1 MAEDKKIR
9 VSADLSEMRRLRDEI
24 ISLYRDIN
32 NSEEKSRQATEQS
45 LNQLRQQLSLMTD
58 RVSLEKMLADLR
70 QQQSGGIYN
79 QGENSITWD
88 IQSEEGGSRRT
99 PTPRRGTQATA
110 ISDLANVMRD
120 VEKSVVSIRDYLT
133 SERPDENRNSYEDIL
148 IDIRNS
154 VRDLRQDLSSLSRE
168 RVRDI
173 SNDEDRNNDRQR
185 IQQPNNNNDRQR
197 IQQPNNNNDNIDKI
211 IGSISALREKLNS
224 SLEGISA
231 SNREIVNETKLINRY
246 LDVIGASVSII
257 EDNTTSGGGTS
268 GSPIVPGG
276 GGVRGGIVGGITAT
290 LTQELLKYGR
300 QFIDL
305 FGTRYLRNQR
315 AEAQAMYTDPIS
327 NVGLSLRT
335 RGANEADYFRWI
347 PIVGKYIAQS
357 IETKYETQGEMAMTG
372 LQALRQTQNQ
382 LISLAQTMGLSISGA
397 TGMASREGSYAAHA
411 LGMDI
416 GEYGE
421 RRAQLLRASG
431 GRIRSASEAQSLM
444 AVERLF
450 GISPSAINA
459 LQGSMRFNTNER
471 TTGSEVISIFERT
484 MKELRLPFEEIA
496 STIEESLTT
505 FNQSTERILSRTG
518 EVDAVRLTSALAGI
532 RSFTGA
538 RGRQL
543 ERYQQAFTGQNI
555 SKDENTRA
563 LLMRSFFELNPGAQL
578 SDFKVMQDNWTQGK
592 GLDTLFYSL
601 NRLQELTGGNKQAT
615 FTALEQM
622 FPGLSAT
629 DIEGLFKGGNKINF
643 DELKT
648 TIEKNV
654 KEASE
659 NELTYSKN
667 IAKGITGIEGDFKSY
682 NNRMLT
688 YGQQNVGLLQK
699 ILAEVEMMN
708 MKMDPGEQYW
718 DKMKERTKNIDIFSK
733 DGSDYGTSYR
743 REYSEMLRKLNI
755 EHKAG
760 NLTDEEF
767 ETLKERAFITA
778 KARKL
783 QILKN
788 ARVSEMIGVEAYESA
803 LGEYDQRTNTYRPK
817 ATRENQATQN
827 PDINAFGSLMFPKAE
842 FDSMRKSQDML
853 RESIDRL
860 RTDFK
865 TMTIELPN

>member
-24 ISLYRDIN
+24 VSLYRDIN

-70 QQQSGGIYN
+70 QQQSGAVYN

-88 IQSEEGGSRRT
+88 IQPEEGGSRKA
-99 PTPRRGTQATA
+99 PTPRRGTQAA
-110 ISDLANVMRD
+110 AMSDLANIMRD

-133 SERPDENRNSYEDIL
+133 SERPAEDKNSSEDIF
-148 IDIRNS
+148 IDIRNNI
-154 VRDLRQDLSSLSRE
+154 RDLRQDLSSLSRE

-173 SNDEDRNNDRQR
+173 SNDEDKNSNKQ
-185 IQQPNNNNDRQR
+185 IF
-197 IQQPNNNNDNIDKI
+197 QQPNNNNDNIDKI
-211 IGSISALREKLNS
+211 LGSISTLREKLNS
-224 SLEGISA
+224 SLEGINA

-257 EDNTTSGGGTS
+257 EDNSTSSGG
-268 GSPIVPGG
+268 VVG
-276 GGVRGGIVGGITAT
+276 GGVSTLGSVKGGIVGGFVAI
-290 LTQELLKYGR
+290 LSQELLKYGR
-300 QFIDL
+300 QFVDL

-327 NVGLSLRT
+327 NVGLALRT
-335 RGANEADYFRWI
+335 QGANEADYFRWI

-357 IETKYETQGEMAMTG
+357 IETKYETQGEMAMRG

-382 LISLAQTMGLSISGA
+382 LVSLAQTMGLSISGA
-397 TGMASREGSYAAHA
+397 TGIASREGSYAARA
-411 LGMDI
+411 LGMNI

-444 AVERLF
+444 AAERLF
-450 GISPSAINA
+450 GISPSTINA

-484 MKELRLPFEEIA
+484 MRELRLPFEEIA

-505 FNQSTERILSRTG
+505 FNQTSERILSRTG

-555 SKDENTRA
+555 SNDENTRA

-578 SDFKVMQDNWTQGK
+578 SDFKVMQDNWTQGR

-629 DIEGLFKGGNKINF
+629 DIEGLFKEGSSTIDFK
-643 DELKT
+643 ELQT

-667 IAKGITGIEGDFKSY
+667 IAKSITGIEGEFKSY
-682 NNRMLT
+682 DNRMLT
-688 YGQQNVGLLQK
+688 IGGQSVTLLQR
-699 ILAEVEMMN
+699 ILAEVAMMN

-718 DKMKERTKNIDIFSK
+718 NRMREKTEGINIFTKSDQGTPWRNQYQKMLVEINRLQQRGEIDENEAKKLK
-733 DGSDYGTSYR
+733 DQALISAKFMKSQSD
-743 REYSEMLRKLNI
+743 
-755 EHKAG
+755 
-760 NLTDEEF
+760 
-767 ETLKERAFITA
+767 
-778 KARKL
+778 
-783 QILKN
+783 
-788 ARVSEMIGVEAYESA
+788 VSENRSSFERIGLMSADATIGGMVHRDKVRQEVEDPNTLIKTMLPYSKSFDDLKKAIEENTS
-803 LGEYDQRTNTYRPK
+803 EQRK
-817 ATRENQATQN
+817 
-827 PDINAFGSLMFPKAE
+827 
-842 FDSMRKSQDML
+842 MRSDW
-853 RESIDRL
+853 
-860 RTDFK
+860 K
-865 TMTIELPN
+865 TMTIEVPN

>member
-88 IQSEEGGSRRT
+88 VQSEEGGSRRT
-99 PTPRRGTQATA
+99 PTPRRGTQAAA

-133 SERPDENRNSYEDIL
+133 SERPDENKNSYEDIL

-168 RVRDI
+168 RVRDT

-185 IQQPNNNNDRQR
+185 IQQP
-197 IQQPNNNNDNIDKI
+197 NNNDNIDKI

-224 SLEGISA
+224 SLEGINA

-555 SKDENTRA
+555 SNDENTRA

-629 DIEGLFKGGNKINF
+629 DIEGLFKKGSGTIDFKELQAKIEDN
-643 DELKT
+643 
-648 TIEKNV
+648 I

-699 ILAEVEMMN
+699 ILAEIEMMN

-788 ARVSEMIGVEAYESA
+788 ARVSEMTGVEAYESA

-817 ATRENQATQN
+817 ATRENQTTQN

>member
-24 ISLYRDIN
+24 VSLYRDIN

-70 QQQSGGIYN
+70 QQQSGAVYN

-88 IQSEEGGSRRT
+88 IQPEEGGSRKA
-99 PTPRRGTQATA
+99 PTPRRGTQAA
-110 ISDLANVMRD
+110 AMSDLANIMRD

-133 SERPDENRNSYEDIL
+133 SERPAEDKNSSEDIF
-148 IDIRNS
+148 IDIRNNI
-154 VRDLRQDLSSLSRE
+154 RDLRQDLSSLSRE

-173 SNDEDRNNDRQR
+173 SNDEDKNSNKQ
-185 IQQPNNNNDRQR
+185 IF
-197 IQQPNNNNDNIDKI
+197 QQPNNNNDNIDKI
-211 IGSISALREKLNS
+211 LGSISTLREKLNS
-224 SLEGISA
+224 SLEGINA

-257 EDNTTSGGGTS
+257 EDNSTSSGGVVGGGVSTS
-268 GSPIVPGG
+268 GSVK
-276 GGVRGGIVGGITAT
+276 GGIVGGLVAT
-290 LTQELLKYGR
+290 LSQELLKYGR
-300 QFIDL
+300 QFVDL

-327 NVGLSLRT
+327 NVGLALRT

-382 LISLAQTMGLSISGA
+382 LVSLAQTMGLSISGA
-397 TGMASREGSYAAHA
+397 TGIASREGSYAARA
-411 LGMDI
+411 LGMNI

-431 GRIRSASEAQSLM
+431 GRIHSASEVQSLM
-444 AVERLF
+444 AAERLF
-450 GISPSAINA
+450 GISPSTINA

-484 MKELRLPFEEIA
+484 MRELRLPFEEIA

-505 FNQSTERILSRTG
+505 FNQTSERILSRTG

-555 SKDENTRA
+555 SNDENTRA

-578 SDFKVMQDNWTQGK
+578 SDFKVMQDNWTQGNN
-592 GLDTLFYSL
+592 LNTLFYSL

-629 DIEGLFKGGNKINF
+629 DIEGLFKEGSSTIDFK
-643 DELKT
+643 ELQA

-667 IAKGITGIEGDFKSY
+667 IAKSITGIEGEFKSY
-682 NNRMLT
+682 DNRMLT
-688 YGQQNVGLLQK
+688 IGEQNIGLLQK

-718 DKMKERTKNIDIFSK
+718 NRMREKTEGINIFTKSDQNTPWRNQYQKMLVEINRLQQRGEIDENEAKKLK
-733 DGSDYGTSYR
+733 DQALISAKFMKSQSD
-743 REYSEMLRKLNI
+743 
-755 EHKAG
+755 
-760 NLTDEEF
+760 
-767 ETLKERAFITA
+767 
-778 KARKL
+778 
-783 QILKN
+783 
-788 ARVSEMIGVEAYESA
+788 VSENRSSFERIGLMSADATIGGMVHRDKVRQEVEDSNA
-803 LGEYDQRTNTYRPK
+803 LIKTMLPYSKSFDDLKKAIEENTSEQRK
-817 ATRENQATQN
+817 
-827 PDINAFGSLMFPKAE
+827 
-842 FDSMRKSQDML
+842 MRSDW
-853 RESIDRL
+853 
-860 RTDFK
+860 K
-865 TMTIELPN
+865 TMTIEVPN

>member
-88 IQSEEGGSRRT
+88 VQSEEGGSRKA
-99 PTPRRGTQATA
+99 PTPRRGTQAA
-110 ISDLANVMRD
+110 AMSDLANIMRD

-133 SERPDENRNSYEDIL
+133 SERPAEDKNSSEDIF
-148 IDIRNS
+148 IDIRNNI
-154 VRDLRQDLSSLSRE
+154 RDLRQDLSSLSRE

-173 SNDEDRNNDRQR
+173 SNDEDKNSNKQ
-185 IQQPNNNNDRQR
+185 IF
-197 IQQPNNNNDNIDKI
+197 QQPNNNNDNIDKI
-211 IGSISALREKLNS
+211 LGSISTLREKLNS
-224 SLEGISA
+224 SLEGINA

-257 EDNTTSGGGTS
+257 EDNSTSSGGVVGGGISTS
-268 GSPIVPGG
+268 GSVK
-276 GGVRGGIVGGITAT
+276 GGIVGGLVAT
-290 LTQELLKYGR
+290 LSQELLKYGR
-300 QFIDL
+300 QFVDL

-327 NVGLSLRT
+327 NVGLALRT

-382 LISLAQTMGLSISGA
+382 LVSLAQTMGLSISGA
-397 TGMASREGSYAAHA
+397 TGIASREGSYAARA

-555 SKDENTRA
+555 SNDENTRA

-788 ARVSEMIGVEAYESA
+788 ARVSEMTGVEAYESA

>member
-24 ISLYRDIN
+24 VSLYRDIN

-58 RVSLEKMLADLR
+58 RVSLEKMLTDLR
-70 QQQSGGIYN
+70 QQQSGAVYN

-88 IQSEEGGSRRT
+88 IQPEEGGSRKA
-99 PTPRRGTQATA
+99 PTPRRGTQAA
-110 ISDLANVMRD
+110 AMSDLANIMRD

-133 SERPDENRNSYEDIL
+133 SERPAEDKNSSEDIF
-148 IDIRNS
+148 IDIRNNI
-154 VRDLRQDLSSLSRE
+154 RDLRQDLSSLSRE

-185 IQQPNNNNDRQR
+185 IQQPNNNND
-197 IQQPNNNNDNIDKI
+197 NIDKI

-224 SLEGISA
+224 SLEGINA

-257 EDNTTSGGGTS
+257 EDNSTSSGG
-268 GSPIVPGG
+268 VVG
-276 GGVRGGIVGGITAT
+276 GGVSTLGSVKGGIVGGLVAT
-290 LTQELLKYGR
+290 LSQELLKYGR
-300 QFIDL
+300 QFVDL

-327 NVGLSLRT
+327 NVGLALRT

-382 LISLAQTMGLSISGA
+382 LVSLAQTMGLSISGA
-397 TGMASREGSYAAHA
+397 TGMASREGSYAARA
-411 LGMDI
+411 LGMNI

-444 AVERLF
+444 AAERLF
-450 GISPSAINA
+450 GISPSTINA

-471 TTGSEVISIFERT
+471 TTGSEVTSIFERT
-484 MKELRLPFEEIA
+484 MRELRLPFEEIA

-505 FNQSTERILSRTG
+505 FNQTSERILSRTG

-555 SKDENTRA
+555 SNDENTRA

-578 SDFKVMQDNWTQGK
+578 SDFKVMQDNWTQGR

-629 DIEGLFKGGNKINF
+629 DIEGLFKGGSTIDFK
-643 DELKT
+643 ELQT

-667 IAKGITGIEGDFKSY
+667 IAKSITGIEGEFKSY
-682 NNRMLT
+682 DNRMLT
-688 YGQQNVGLLQK
+688 IGGQSVTLLQR
-699 ILAEVEMMN
+699 ILAEIAMMN

-718 DKMKERTKNIDIFSK
+718 NRMREKTEGINIFTKSDQGTPWRNQYQKMLVEIHRLQRRGEIDENEAKKLK
-733 DGSDYGTSYR
+733 DQALISAKFMKSQSD
-743 REYSEMLRKLNI
+743 
-755 EHKAG
+755 
-760 NLTDEEF
+760 
-767 ETLKERAFITA
+767 
-778 KARKL
+778 
-783 QILKN
+783 
-788 ARVSEMIGVEAYESA
+788 VSENRSLFERIGLMSADATIGGTFHRDKVRQEVEDPNTLIKTMLPYSKSFDDLKKAIEENTS
-803 LGEYDQRTNTYRPK
+803 EQRK
-817 ATRENQATQN
+817 
-827 PDINAFGSLMFPKAE
+827 
-842 FDSMRKSQDML
+842 MRSDW
-853 RESIDRL
+853 
-860 RTDFK
+860 K
-865 TMTIELPN
+865 TMTIEVPN

>member
-24 ISLYRDIN
+24 VSLYRDIN

-70 QQQSGGIYN
+70 QQQSGAVYN

-88 IQSEEGGSRRT
+88 IQPEEGGSRKA
-99 PTPRRGTQATA
+99 PTPRRGTQAA
-110 ISDLANVMRD
+110 AMSDLANIMRD

-133 SERPDENRNSYEDIL
+133 SERPAEDKNSSEDIF
-148 IDIRNS
+148 IDIRNNI
-154 VRDLRQDLSSLSRE
+154 RDLRQDLSSLSRE

-173 SNDEDRNNDRQR
+173 SNDEDKNSNKQTF
-185 IQQPNNNNDRQR
+185 QQP
-197 IQQPNNNNDNIDKI
+197 NNNDNIDKI
-211 IGSISALREKLNS
+211 LGSISTLREKLNS
-224 SLEGISA
+224 SLEGINA

-257 EDNTTSGGGTS
+257 EDNSTSSGGVVGGGVSTS
-268 GSPIVPGG
+268 GSVK
-276 GGVRGGIVGGITAT
+276 GGIVGGLVAT
-290 LTQELLKYGR
+290 LSQELLKYGR
-300 QFIDL
+300 QFVDL

-327 NVGLSLRT
+327 NVGLALRT

-372 LQALRQTQNQ
+372 LQALRQIQNQ
-382 LISLAQTMGLSISGA
+382 LVSLAQTMGLSISGA
-397 TGMASREGSYAAHA
+397 TGMASREGSYAART
-411 LGMDI
+411 LGMNI

-444 AVERLF
+444 AAERLF
-450 GISPSAINA
+450 GISPSTINA

-484 MKELRLPFEEIA
+484 MRELRLPFEEIA

-505 FNQSTERILSRTG
+505 FNQTSERILSRTG

-555 SKDENTRA
+555 SNDENTRA

-578 SDFKVMQDNWTQGK
+578 SDFKVMQDNWTQGR

-629 DIEGLFKGGNKINF
+629 DIEGLFKEGSSTIDFKELQAKIEEN
-643 DELKT
+643 
-648 TIEKNV
+648 I

-667 IAKGITGIEGDFKSY
+667 IAKSITGIEGEFKSY
-682 NNRMLT
+682 DNRMLT
-688 YGQQNVGLLQK
+688 IGGQSVGLLQR

-718 DKMKERTKNIDIFSK
+718 AKMKEKTKNVDIFSK

-743 REYSEMLRKLNI
+743 REYSEMLRKLDI
-755 EHKAG
+755 EHKSG
-760 NLTDEEF
+760 NLSDEEF
-767 ETLKERAFITA
+767 ETLKERAYITA

-788 ARVSEMIGVEAYESA
+788 ARVSEMTGVETYESA

-817 ATRENQATQN
+817 ATREKQAIQN

>member
-24 ISLYRDIN
+24 VSLYRDIN

-58 RVSLEKMLADLR
+58 RVSLEKMLTDLR
-70 QQQSGGIYN
+70 QQQSGAVYN

-88 IQSEEGGSRRT
+88 IQPEEGGSRKA
-99 PTPRRGTQATA
+99 PTPRRGTQAA
-110 ISDLANVMRD
+110 AMSDLANIMRD

-133 SERPDENRNSYEDIL
+133 SERPAEDKNSSEDIF
-148 IDIRNS
+148 IDIRNNI
-154 VRDLRQDLSSLSRE
+154 RDLRQDLSSLSRE

-185 IQQPNNNNDRQR
+185 IQQPNNNND
-197 IQQPNNNNDNIDKI
+197 NIDKI

-224 SLEGISA
+224 SLEGINA

-257 EDNTTSGGGTS
+257 EDNSTSSGGVVGGGVSTS
-268 GSPIVPGG
+268 GSVK
-276 GGVRGGIVGGITAT
+276 GGIVGGLIAT
-290 LTQELLKYGR
+290 LSQELLKYGR
-300 QFIDL
+300 QFVDL

-327 NVGLSLRT
+327 NVGLALRT

-382 LISLAQTMGLSISGA
+382 LVSLAQTMGLSISGA
-397 TGMASREGSYAAHA
+397 TGMASREGSYAARA
-411 LGMDI
+411 LGMNI

-444 AVERLF
+444 AAERLF
-450 GISPSAINA
+450 GISPSTINA

-484 MKELRLPFEEIA
+484 MRELRLPFEEIA

-505 FNQSTERILSRTG
+505 FNQTSERILSRTG

-555 SKDENTRA
+555 SNDENTRA

-578 SDFKVMQDNWTQGK
+578 SDFKVMQDNWTQGR

-629 DIEGLFKGGNKINF
+629 DIEGLFKGGSTIDFK
-643 DELKT
+643 ELQT

-667 IAKGITGIEGDFKSY
+667 IAKSITGIEGEFKSY
-682 NNRMLT
+682 DNRMLT
-688 YGQQNVGLLQK
+688 IGGQSVTLLQR
-699 ILAEVEMMN
+699 ILAEVAMMN

-718 DKMKERTKNIDIFSK
+718 NRMREKTEGINIFTKSDQGTPWRNQYQKMLVEINRLQQRGEIDENEAKKLK
-733 DGSDYGTSYR
+733 DQALISAKFMKSQSD
-743 REYSEMLRKLNI
+743 
-755 EHKAG
+755 
-760 NLTDEEF
+760 
-767 ETLKERAFITA
+767 
-778 KARKL
+778 
-783 QILKN
+783 
-788 ARVSEMIGVEAYESA
+788 VSENRSSFERIGLMSADATIGGMVHRDKVRQEVEDPNTLIKTMLPYSKSFDDLKKAIEENTS
-803 LGEYDQRTNTYRPK
+803 EQRK
-817 ATRENQATQN
+817 
-827 PDINAFGSLMFPKAE
+827 
-842 FDSMRKSQDML
+842 MRSDW
-853 RESIDRL
+853 
-860 RTDFK
+860 K
-865 TMTIELPN
+865 TMTIEVPN

>member
-24 ISLYRDIN
+24 VSLYRDIN

-58 RVSLEKMLADLR
+58 RVSLEKMLTDLR
-70 QQQSGGIYN
+70 QQQSGAVYN

-88 IQSEEGGSRRT
+88 IQPEEGGSRKA
-99 PTPRRGTQATA
+99 PTPRRGTQAA
-110 ISDLANVMRD
+110 AMSDLANIMRD

-133 SERPDENRNSYEDIL
+133 SERPAEDKNSSEDIF
-148 IDIRNS
+148 IDIRNNI
-154 VRDLRQDLSSLSRE
+154 RDLRQDLSSLSRE

-185 IQQPNNNNDRQR
+185 IQQPNNNND
-197 IQQPNNNNDNIDKI
+197 NIDKI

-224 SLEGISA
+224 SLEGINA

-257 EDNTTSGGGTS
+257 EDNSTSSGGVVGGGVSTS
-268 GSPIVPGG
+268 GSVK
-276 GGVRGGIVGGITAT
+276 GGIVGGLVAT
-290 LTQELLKYGR
+290 LSQELLKYGR
-300 QFIDL
+300 QFVDL

-327 NVGLSLRT
+327 NVGLALRT

-382 LISLAQTMGLSISGA
+382 LVSLAQTMGLSISGA
-397 TGMASREGSYAAHA
+397 TGIASREGSYAARA
-411 LGMDI
+411 LGMNI

-444 AVERLF
+444 AAERLF
-450 GISPSAINA
+450 GISPSTINA

-484 MKELRLPFEEIA
+484 MRELRLPFEEIA

-505 FNQSTERILSRTG
+505 FNQTSERILSRTG

-555 SKDENTRA
+555 SNDENTRA

-578 SDFKVMQDNWTQGK
+578 SDFKVMQDNWTQGNN
-592 GLDTLFYSL
+592 LNTLFYSL

-629 DIEGLFKGGNKINF
+629 DIEGLFKGGSTIDFK
-643 DELKT
+643 ELQT

-667 IAKGITGIEGDFKSY
+667 IAKSITGIEGEFKSY
-682 NNRMLT
+682 DNRMLT
-688 YGQQNVGLLQK
+688 IGGQSVTLLQR
-699 ILAEVEMMN
+699 ILAEVAMMN

-718 DKMKERTKNIDIFSK
+718 NRMREKTEGINIFTKSDQGTPWRNQYQKMLVEINRLQQRGEIDENEAKKLK
-733 DGSDYGTSYR
+733 DQALISAKFMKSQSD
-743 REYSEMLRKLNI
+743 
-755 EHKAG
+755 
-760 NLTDEEF
+760 
-767 ETLKERAFITA
+767 
-778 KARKL
+778 
-783 QILKN
+783 
-788 ARVSEMIGVEAYESA
+788 VSENRSSFERIGLMSADATIGGMVHRDKVRQEVEDPNTLIKTMLPYSKSFDDLKKAIEENTS
-803 LGEYDQRTNTYRPK
+803 EQRK
-817 ATRENQATQN
+817 
-827 PDINAFGSLMFPKAE
+827 
-842 FDSMRKSQDML
+842 MRSDW
-853 RESIDRL
+853 
-860 RTDFK
+860 K
-865 TMTIELPN
+865 TMTIEVPN

>member
-24 ISLYRDIN
+24 VSLYRDIN

-70 QQQSGGIYN
+70 QQQSGAVYN

-88 IQSEEGGSRRT
+88 IQPEEGGSRKA
-99 PTPRRGTQATA
+99 PTPRRGTQAA
-110 ISDLANVMRD
+110 AMSDLANIMRD

-133 SERPDENRNSYEDIL
+133 SERPAEDKNSSEDIF
-148 IDIRNS
+148 IDIRNNI
-154 VRDLRQDLSSLSRE
+154 RDLRQDLSSLSRE

-173 SNDEDRNNDRQR
+173 SNDEDKNSNKQ
-185 IQQPNNNNDRQR
+185 IF
-197 IQQPNNNNDNIDKI
+197 QQPNNNNDNIDKI
-211 IGSISALREKLNS
+211 LGSISTLREKLNS
-224 SLEGISA
+224 SLEGINA

-257 EDNTTSGGGTS
+257 EDNSTSSGG
-268 GSPIVPGG
+268 VVG
-276 GGVRGGIVGGITAT
+276 GGVSTLGSVKGGIVGGIVGGLVAT
-290 LTQELLKYGR
+290 LSQELLKYGR

-315 AEAQAMYTDPIS
+315 AEAQAMYIDPIS
-327 NVGLSLRT
+327 NVGLALRT

-357 IETKYETQGEMAMTG
+357 IETKYEMQGEMAMTG

-382 LISLAQTMGLSISGA
+382 LVSLAQTMGLSISGA
-397 TGMASREGSYAAHA
+397 TGMASREGSYAARV
-411 LGMDI
+411 LGMNI

-444 AVERLF
+444 AAERLF
-450 GISPSAINA
+450 GISPSTINA

-484 MKELRLPFEEIA
+484 MRELRLPFEEIA

-505 FNQSTERILSRTG
+505 FNQTSERILSRTG

-555 SKDENTRA
+555 SNDENTRA

-578 SDFKVMQDNWTQGK
+578 SDFKVMQDNWTQGR

-629 DIEGLFKGGNKINF
+629 DIEGLFKGGSTIDFK
-643 DELKT
+643 ELQT

-667 IAKGITGIEGDFKSY
+667 IAKSITGIEGEFKSY
-682 NNRMLT
+682 DNRMLT
-688 YGQQNVGLLQK
+688 IGGQSVTLLQR
-699 ILAEVEMMN
+699 ILAEVAMMN

-718 DKMKERTKNIDIFSK
+718 NRMREKTEGINIFTKSDQGTPWRNQYQKMLVEINRLQQRGEIDENEAKKLK
-733 DGSDYGTSYR
+733 DQALISAKFMKSQSD
-743 REYSEMLRKLNI
+743 
-755 EHKAG
+755 
-760 NLTDEEF
+760 
-767 ETLKERAFITA
+767 
-778 KARKL
+778 
-783 QILKN
+783 
-788 ARVSEMIGVEAYESA
+788 VSENRSSFERIGLMSADATIGGMFHRDKVRQEVEDPNTLIKTMLPYSKSFDDLKKAIEENTS
-803 LGEYDQRTNTYRPK
+803 EQRK
-817 ATRENQATQN
+817 
-827 PDINAFGSLMFPKAE
+827 
-842 FDSMRKSQDML
+842 MRSDW
-853 RESIDRL
+853 
-860 RTDFK
+860 K
-865 TMTIELPN
+865 TMTIEVPN

>member
-99 PTPRRGTQATA
+99 PTPRRGTQAAA

-173 SNDEDRNNDRQR
+173 SNDEDR
-185 IQQPNNNNDRQR
+185 NNDRQR

-276 GGVRGGIVGGITAT
+276 GGVRGGIVGGIVGGIIAT

-555 SKDENTRA
+555 SNDENTRA

-788 ARVSEMIGVEAYESA
+788 ARVSEMTGVETYESA

>member
-24 ISLYRDIN
+24 VSLYRDIN

-70 QQQSGGIYN
+70 QQQSGAVYN

-88 IQSEEGGSRRT
+88 IQPEEGGSRKA
-99 PTPRRGTQATA
+99 PTPRRGTQAA
-110 ISDLANVMRD
+110 AMSDLANIMRD

-133 SERPDENRNSYEDIL
+133 SERPAEDKNSSEDIF
-148 IDIRNS
+148 IDIRNNI
-154 VRDLRQDLSSLSRE
+154 RDLRQDLSSLSRE

-185 IQQPNNNNDRQR
+185 IQQPNNNND
-197 IQQPNNNNDNIDKI
+197 NIDKI

-224 SLEGISA
+224 SLEGINA

-257 EDNTTSGGGTS
+257 EDNSTSSGGVVGGGVSTS
-268 GSPIVPGG
+268 GS
-276 GGVRGGIVGGITAT
+276 VRGGIVGGLVAT
-290 LTQELLKYGR
+290 LSQELLKYGR
-300 QFIDL
+300 QFVDL

-327 NVGLSLRT
+327 NVGLALRT

-382 LISLAQTMGLSISGA
+382 LVSLAQTMGLSISGA
-397 TGMASREGSYAAHA
+397 TGIASREGSYAARA
-411 LGMDI
+411 LGMNI

-444 AVERLF
+444 AAERLF
-450 GISPSAINA
+450 GISPSTINA

-484 MKELRLPFEEIA
+484 MRELRLPFEEIA

-505 FNQSTERILSRTG
+505 FNQTSERILSRTG

-555 SKDENTRA
+555 SNDENTRA

-578 SDFKVMQDNWTQGK
+578 SDFKVMQDNWTQGR

-629 DIEGLFKGGNKINF
+629 DIEGLFKGGSTIDFK
-643 DELKT
+643 ELQT

-654 KEASE
+654 KKASE

-667 IAKGITGIEGDFKSY
+667 IAKSITGIEGEFKSY
-682 NNRMLT
+682 DNRMLT
-688 YGQQNVGLLQK
+688 IGGQSVTLLQR
-699 ILAEVEMMN
+699 ILAEVAMMN

-718 DKMKERTKNIDIFSK
+718 NRMREKTEGINIFTKSDQGTPWRNQYQKMLVEINRLQQRGEIDENEAKKLK
-733 DGSDYGTSYR
+733 DQALISAKFMKSQSD
-743 REYSEMLRKLNI
+743 
-755 EHKAG
+755 
-760 NLTDEEF
+760 
-767 ETLKERAFITA
+767 
-778 KARKL
+778 
-783 QILKN
+783 
-788 ARVSEMIGVEAYESA
+788 VSENRSSFERIGLMSADATIGGMVHRDKVRQEVEDPNTLIKTMLPYSKSFDDLKKAIEENTS
-803 LGEYDQRTNTYRPK
+803 EQRK
-817 ATRENQATQN
+817 
-827 PDINAFGSLMFPKAE
+827 
-842 FDSMRKSQDML
+842 MRSDW
-853 RESIDRL
+853 
-860 RTDFK
+860 K
-865 TMTIELPN
+865 TMTIEVPN

>member
-88 IQSEEGGSRRT
+88 VQSEEGGSRRT
-99 PTPRRGTQATA
+99 PTPRRGTQAAA

-133 SERPDENRNSYEDIL
+133 SERPDENKNSYEDIL

-185 IQQPNNNNDRQR
+185 IQQPNNNND
-197 IQQPNNNNDNIDKI
+197 NIDKI

-224 SLEGISA
+224 SLEGINA

-382 LISLAQTMGLSISGA
+382 LVSLAQTIGLSISGA
-397 TGMASREGSYAAHA
+397 TGIASREGSYAAHA

-555 SKDENTRA
+555 SNDENTRA

-629 DIEGLFKGGNKINF
+629 DIEGLFKKGSGTIDFKELQAKIEDN
-643 DELKT
+643 
-648 TIEKNV
+648 I

-699 ILAEVEMMN
+699 ILAEIEMMN

-743 REYSEMLRKLNI
+743 REYSEMLRKLNL

-760 NLTDEEF
+760 NLSDEEF
-767 ETLKERAFITA
+767 ETLKERAYITA

-788 ARVSEMIGVEAYESA
+788 ARVSEMTGVETYESA

-817 ATRENQATQN
+817 ATKENQATQN

>member
-24 ISLYRDIN
+24 VSLYRDIN

-70 QQQSGGIYN
+70 QQQSGAVYN

-88 IQSEEGGSRRT
+88 IQPEEGGSRKA
-99 PTPRRGTQATA
+99 PTPRRGTQAA
-110 ISDLANVMRD
+110 AMSDLANIMRD

-133 SERPDENRNSYEDIL
+133 SERPAEDKNSSEDIF
-148 IDIRNS
+148 IDIRNNI
-154 VRDLRQDLSSLSRE
+154 RDLRQDLSSLSRE

-173 SNDEDRNNDRQR
+173 SNDEDKNSNKQ
-185 IQQPNNNNDRQR
+185 IF
-197 IQQPNNNNDNIDKI
+197 QQPNNNNDNIDKI
-211 IGSISALREKLNS
+211 LGSISTLREKLNS
-224 SLEGISA
+224 SLEGINA

-257 EDNTTSGGGTS
+257 EDNSTSSGGVVGGGVSTS
-268 GSPIVPGG
+268 GSVK
-276 GGVRGGIVGGITAT
+276 GGIVGGLVAT
-290 LTQELLKYGR
+290 LSQELLKYGR
-300 QFIDL
+300 QFVDL

-327 NVGLSLRT
+327 NVGLALRT

-372 LQALRQTQNQ
+372 LQVLRQTQNQ
-382 LISLAQTMGLSISGA
+382 LVSLAQTMGLSISGA
-397 TGMASREGSYAAHA
+397 TGIASREGSYAARA
-411 LGMDI
+411 LGMNI

-444 AVERLF
+444 AAERLF
-450 GISPSAINA
+450 GISPSTINA

-484 MKELRLPFEEIA
+484 MRELRLPFEEIA

-505 FNQSTERILSRTG
+505 FNQTSERILSRTG

-555 SKDENTRA
+555 SNDENTRA

-578 SDFKVMQDNWTQGK
+578 SDFKVMQDNWTQGR

-629 DIEGLFKGGNKINF
+629 DIEGLFKGGSTIDFK
-643 DELKT
+643 ELQT

-667 IAKGITGIEGDFKSY
+667 IAKSITGIEGEFKSY
-682 NNRMLT
+682 DNRMLT
-688 YGQQNVGLLQK
+688 IGGQSVTLLQR
-699 ILAEVEMMN
+699 ILAEVAMMN

-718 DKMKERTKNIDIFSK
+718 NRMREKTEGINIFTKSDQGTPWRNQYQKMLVEINRLQQRGEIDENEAKKLK
-733 DGSDYGTSYR
+733 DQALISAKFMKSQSD
-743 REYSEMLRKLNI
+743 
-755 EHKAG
+755 
-760 NLTDEEF
+760 
-767 ETLKERAFITA
+767 
-778 KARKL
+778 
-783 QILKN
+783 
-788 ARVSEMIGVEAYESA
+788 VSENRSSFERIGLMSADATIGGMVHRDKVRQEVEDPNTLIKTMLPYSKSFDDLKKAIEENTS
-803 LGEYDQRTNTYRPK
+803 EQRK
-817 ATRENQATQN
+817 
-827 PDINAFGSLMFPKAE
+827 
-842 FDSMRKSQDML
+842 MRSDW
-853 RESIDRL
+853 
-860 RTDFK
+860 K
-865 TMTIELPN
+865 TMTIEVPN

>member
-24 ISLYRDIN
+24 VSLYRDIN

-58 RVSLEKMLADLR
+58 RVSLEKMLTDLR
-70 QQQSGGIYN
+70 QQQSGAVYN

-88 IQSEEGGSRRT
+88 IQPEEGGSRKA
-99 PTPRRGTQATA
+99 PTPRRGTQAA
-110 ISDLANVMRD
+110 AMSDLANIMRD

-133 SERPDENRNSYEDIL
+133 SERPAEDKNSSEDIF
-148 IDIRNS
+148 IDIRNNI
-154 VRDLRQDLSSLSRE
+154 RDLRQDLSSLSRE

-185 IQQPNNNNDRQR
+185 IQQPNNNND
-197 IQQPNNNNDNIDKI
+197 NIDKI

-224 SLEGISA
+224 SLEGINA

-257 EDNTTSGGGTS
+257 EDNSTSSGGVVGGGVSTS
-268 GSPIVPGG
+268 GSVK
-276 GGVRGGIVGGITAT
+276 GGIVGGLIAT
-290 LTQELLKYGR
+290 LSQELLKYGR
-300 QFIDL
+300 QFVDL

-327 NVGLSLRT
+327 NVGLALRT

-382 LISLAQTMGLSISGA
+382 LVSLAQTMGLSISGA
-397 TGMASREGSYAAHA
+397 TGIASREGSYAARA
-411 LGMDI
+411 LGMNI

-444 AVERLF
+444 AAERLF
-450 GISPSAINA
+450 GISPSTINA

-484 MKELRLPFEEIA
+484 MRELRLPFEEIA

-505 FNQSTERILSRTG
+505 FNQTSERILSRTG

-555 SKDENTRA
+555 SNDENTRA

-578 SDFKVMQDNWTQGK
+578 SDFKVMQDNWTQGR

-629 DIEGLFKGGNKINF
+629 DIEGLFKGGSTIDFK
-643 DELKT
+643 ELQT

-667 IAKGITGIEGDFKSY
+667 IAKSITGIEGEFKSY
-682 NNRMLT
+682 DNRMLT
-688 YGQQNVGLLQK
+688 IGGQSVTLLQR
-699 ILAEVEMMN
+699 ILAEVAMMN

-718 DKMKERTKNIDIFSK
+718 NRMREKTEGINIFTKSDQNTPWRNQYQKMLVEINRLQQRGEIDENEAKKLK
-733 DGSDYGTSYR
+733 DQALISAKFMKSQSD
-743 REYSEMLRKLNI
+743 
-755 EHKAG
+755 
-760 NLTDEEF
+760 
-767 ETLKERAFITA
+767 
-778 KARKL
+778 
-783 QILKN
+783 
-788 ARVSEMIGVEAYESA
+788 VSENRSSFERIGLMSADATIGGMVHRDKVRQEVEDSNA
-803 LGEYDQRTNTYRPK
+803 LIKTMLPYSKSFDDLKKAIEENTSEQRK
-817 ATRENQATQN
+817 
-827 PDINAFGSLMFPKAE
+827 
-842 FDSMRKSQDML
+842 MRSDW
-853 RESIDRL
+853 
-860 RTDFK
+860 K
-865 TMTIELPN
+865 TMTIEVPN

>member
-58 RVSLEKMLADLR
+58 RVSLEKMLVDLR

-99 PTPRRGTQATA
+99 PTPRRGTQAAA

-148 IDIRNS
+148 INIQNS
-154 VRDLRQDLSSLSRE
+154 VRNLRQDLSSLSRE

-185 IQQPNNNNDRQR
+185 IQQPNNNND
-197 IQQPNNNNDNIDKI
+197 NIDKI

-224 SLEGISA
+224 SLEDISA

-276 GGVRGGIVGGITAT
+276 GGVRGVRGGIVGGITAT

-300 QFIDL
+300 RFIDL

-335 RGANEADYFRWI
+335 RGANKADYFRWI

-357 IETKYETQGEMAMTG
+357 IETKYKTQGEMAMTG

-382 LISLAQTMGLSISGA
+382 LISLAQTTGLSISGA

-421 RRAQLLRASG
+421 RRAQLLRVSG

-555 SKDENTRA
+555 SNDENTRA

-682 NNRMLT
+682 NNRILT

-788 ARVSEMIGVEAYESA
+788 ARVSEMTGVETYESA

>member
-24 ISLYRDIN
+24 VSLYRDIN

-58 RVSLEKMLADLR
+58 RVSLEKMLTDLR
-70 QQQSGGIYN
+70 QQQSGAVYN

-88 IQSEEGGSRRT
+88 IQPEEGGSRKA
-99 PTPRRGTQATA
+99 PTPRRGTQAA
-110 ISDLANVMRD
+110 AMSDLANIMRD

-133 SERPDENRNSYEDIL
+133 SERPAEDKNSSEDIF
-148 IDIRNS
+148 IDIRNNI
-154 VRDLRQDLSSLSRE
+154 RDLRQDLSSLSRE

-185 IQQPNNNNDRQR
+185 IQQPNNNND
-197 IQQPNNNNDNIDKI
+197 NIDKI

-224 SLEGISA
+224 SLEGINA

-257 EDNTTSGGGTS
+257 EDNSTSSGGVVGGGVSTS
-268 GSPIVPGG
+268 GSVK
-276 GGVRGGIVGGITAT
+276 GGIVGGLIAT
-290 LTQELLKYGR
+290 LSQELLKYGR
-300 QFIDL
+300 QFVDL

-327 NVGLSLRT
+327 NVGLALRT

-450 GISPSAINA
+450 GINPSAINA

-555 SKDENTRA
+555 SNDENTRA

-578 SDFKVMQDNWTQGK
+578 SDFKVMQDNWTQGNN
-592 GLDTLFYSL
+592 LNTLFYSL

>member
-99 PTPRRGTQATA
+99 PTPRRGTQAAA

-133 SERPDENRNSYEDIL
+133 SERPDENKNSYEDIL

-185 IQQPNNNNDRQR
+185 IQQPNNN
-197 IQQPNNNNDNIDKI
+197 DNIDKI
-211 IGSISALREKLNS
+211 IGSISTLREKLNS
-224 SLEGISA
+224 SLEGINT

-268 GSPIVPGG
+268 GSSIVPGG

-555 SKDENTRA
+555 SNDENTRA

-788 ARVSEMIGVEAYESA
+788 ARVSEMTGVEAYESA

>member
-45 LNQLRQQLSLMTD
+45 LNQLREQLSLMTD

-79 QGENSITWD
+79 RGENSIIWD
-88 IQSEEGGSRRT
+88 VQSEEGGSRRT
-99 PTPRRGTQATA
+99 PTPRRGTQAAA

-133 SERPDENRNSYEDIL
+133 SERPDENKNSYEDIL

-185 IQQPNNNNDRQR
+185 IQQPNNN
-197 IQQPNNNNDNIDKI
+197 DNIDKI
-211 IGSISALREKLNS
+211 IGSISTLREKLNS
-224 SLEGISA
+224 SLEGINT

-268 GSPIVPGG
+268 GSSIVPGG

-555 SKDENTRA
+555 SNDENTRA

-788 ARVSEMIGVEAYESA
+788 ARVSEMTGVEAYESA

>member
-88 IQSEEGGSRRT
+88 VQSEEGGSRRT
-99 PTPRRGTQATA
+99 PTPRRGTQAAA

-133 SERPDENRNSYEDIL
+133 SERPDENKNSYEDIL

-173 SNDEDRNNDRQR
+173 SNDEDR
-185 IQQPNNNNDRQR
+185 NNDRQR

-246 LDVIGASVSII
+246 LDVIRASVSII
-257 EDNTTSGGGTS
+257 EDNTTSGGG
-268 GSPIVPGG
+268 
-276 GGVRGGIVGGITAT
+276 GVRGGIVGGIIAT

-335 RGANEADYFRWI
+335 QGANEADYFRWI

-555 SKDENTRA
+555 SNDENTRA

-788 ARVSEMIGVEAYESA
+788 ARVSEMTGVETYESA

>member
-24 ISLYRDIN
+24 VSLYRDIN

-70 QQQSGGIYN
+70 QQQSGAVYN

-88 IQSEEGGSRRT
+88 IQPEEGGSRKA
-99 PTPRRGTQATA
+99 PAPRRGTQAA
-110 ISDLANVMRD
+110 AMSDLANIMRD

-133 SERPDENRNSYEDIL
+133 SERPAEDKNSSEDIF
-148 IDIRNS
+148 IDIRNNI
-154 VRDLRQDLSSLSRE
+154 RDLRQDLSSLSRE

-173 SNDEDRNNDRQR
+173 SNDEDKNSNKQ
-185 IQQPNNNNDRQR
+185 IF
-197 IQQPNNNNDNIDKI
+197 QQPNNNNDNIDKI
-211 IGSISALREKLNS
+211 LGSISTLREKLNS
-224 SLEGISA
+224 SLEGINA

-257 EDNTTSGGGTS
+257 EDNSTSSGGVAGRGVSTS
-268 GSPIVPGG
+268 GSVK
-276 GGVRGGIVGGITAT
+276 GGIVGGLVAT
-290 LTQELLKYGR
+290 LSQELLKYGR
-300 QFIDL
+300 QFVDL

-372 LQALRQTQNQ
+372 LQTLRQTQNQ
-382 LISLAQTMGLSISGA
+382 LVSLAQTMGLSISGA
-397 TGMASREGSYAAHA
+397 TGIASREGSYAARA
-411 LGMDI
+411 LGMNI

-444 AVERLF
+444 AAERLF

-484 MKELRLPFEEIA
+484 MRELRLPFEEIA

-505 FNQSTERILSRTG
+505 FNQTSERILSRTG

-555 SKDENTRA
+555 SNDENTRA

-578 SDFKVMQDNWTQGK
+578 SDFKVMQDNWTQGR

-629 DIEGLFKGGNKINF
+629 DIEGLFKEGSSTIDFKELQAKIEEN
-643 DELKT
+643 
-648 TIEKNV
+648 I

-667 IAKGITGIEGDFKSY
+667 IAKSITGIEGEFKSY
-682 NNRMLT
+682 DNRMLT
-688 YGQQNVGLLQK
+688 IGGQSVGLLQR

-718 DKMKERTKNIDIFSK
+718 AKMKEKTKNVDIFSK

-743 REYSEMLRKLNI
+743 REYSEMLRKLDI
-755 EHKAG
+755 EHKSG
-760 NLTDEEF
+760 NLSDEEF
-767 ETLKERAFITA
+767 ETLKERAYITA

-788 ARVSEMIGVEAYESA
+788 ARVSEMTGVETYESA

-817 ATRENQATQN
+817 ATREKQAIQN

>member
-99 PTPRRGTQATA
+99 PTPRRGTQAAA

-173 SNDEDRNNDRQR
+173 SNDEDR
-185 IQQPNNNNDRQR
+185 NNDRQR

-421 RRAQLLRASG
+421 RRAQLLRTSG

-532 RSFTGA
+532 RSFTGV

-555 SKDENTRA
+555 SNDENTRA

-718 DKMKERTKNIDIFSK
+718 AKMKERTKNVDIFSK

-743 REYSEMLRKLNI
+743 REYSEMLRKLNL

-760 NLTDEEF
+760 NLSDEEF
-767 ETLKERAFITA
+767 ETLKERAYITA

-788 ARVSEMIGVEAYESA
+788 ARVSEMIGVENYESA

>member
-99 PTPRRGTQATA
+99 PTPRRGTQAAA

-173 SNDEDRNNDRQR
+173 SNDEDR
-185 IQQPNNNNDRQR
+185 NNDRQR

-276 GGVRGGIVGGITAT
+276 GGVRGGIVGGIVGGIIAT

-555 SKDENTRA
+555 SNDENTRA

>member
-58 RVSLEKMLADLR
+58 RISLEKMLADLR

-99 PTPRRGTQATA
+99 PTPRRGTQAAA

-185 IQQPNNNNDRQR
+185 IQQPNNNND
-197 IQQPNNNNDNIDKI
+197 NIDKI

-268 GSPIVPGG
+268 GSPIVPGVR
-276 GGVRGGIVGGITAT
+276 GVRGGIVGGIVGGIIAT

-327 NVGLSLRT
+327 NVGLFLRT

-450 GISPSAINA
+450 GISPLAINA

-555 SKDENTRA
+555 SNDENTRA

-743 REYSEMLRKLNI
+743 REYSEMLRKLYI

-767 ETLKERAFITA
+767 ETLNERAFITA

-788 ARVSEMIGVEAYESA
+788 ARVSEMTGVEAYESA

>member
-45 LNQLRQQLSLMTD
+45 LNQLREQLSLMTD

-79 QGENSITWD
+79 RGENSITWD
-88 IQSEEGGSRRT
+88 VQSEEGGSRRT
-99 PTPRRGTQATA
+99 PTPRRGTQAAA

-133 SERPDENRNSYEDIL
+133 SERPDENKNSYEDIL

-185 IQQPNNNNDRQR
+185 IQQPNNN
-197 IQQPNNNNDNIDKI
+197 DNIDKI
-211 IGSISALREKLNS
+211 IGSISTLREKLNS
-224 SLEGISA
+224 SLKDINT

-268 GSPIVPGG
+268 GSSIVP
-276 GGVRGGIVGGITAT
+276 GVRGGIVGGIIAT

-555 SKDENTRA
+555 SNDENTRA

-601 NRLQELTGGNKQAT
+601 NRLQELTGRNKQAT

-760 NLTDEEF
+760 NLTDKEF

-788 ARVSEMIGVEAYESA
+788 ARVSEMTGVEAYESA

>member
-24 ISLYRDIN
+24 VSLYRDIN

-70 QQQSGGIYN
+70 QQQSGAVYN

-88 IQSEEGGSRRT
+88 IQPEEGGSRKA
-99 PTPRRGTQATA
+99 PTPRRGTQAA
-110 ISDLANVMRD
+110 AMSDLANIMRD

-133 SERPDENRNSYEDIL
+133 SERPAEDKNSSEDIF
-148 IDIRNS
+148 IDIRNNI
-154 VRDLRQDLSSLSRE
+154 RDLRQDLSSLSRE

-173 SNDEDRNNDRQR
+173 SNDEDKNSNKQ
-185 IQQPNNNNDRQR
+185 IF
-197 IQQPNNNNDNIDKI
+197 QQPNNNNDNIDKI
-211 IGSISALREKLNS
+211 LGSISTLREKLNS
-224 SLEGISA
+224 SLEGINA

-257 EDNTTSGGGTS
+257 KDNSTSSGGVVGGGVSTS
-268 GSPIVPGG
+268 GSVKGG
-276 GGVRGGIVGGITAT
+276 LVGGIVGGLVAT
-290 LTQELLKYGR
+290 LSQELLKYGR
-300 QFIDL
+300 QFVDL

-327 NVGLSLRT
+327 NVGLALRT

-382 LISLAQTMGLSISGA
+382 LVSLAQTMGLSISGA
-397 TGMASREGSYAAHA
+397 TGMASREGSYAARA
-411 LGMDI
+411 LGMNI

-444 AVERLF
+444 AAERLF
-450 GISPSAINA
+450 GIGPSTINA

-484 MKELRLPFEEIA
+484 MRELRLPFEEIA

-505 FNQSTERILSRTG
+505 FNQTSERILSRTG

-555 SKDENTRA
+555 SNDENTRA

-578 SDFKVMQDNWTQGK
+578 SDFKVMQDNWTQGR

-629 DIEGLFKGGNKINF
+629 DIEGLFKGGSTIDFK
-643 DELKT
+643 ELQT

-667 IAKGITGIEGDFKSY
+667 IAKSITGIEGEFKSY
-682 NNRMLT
+682 DNRMLT
-688 YGQQNVGLLQK
+688 IGGQSVTLLQR
-699 ILAEVEMMN
+699 ILAEVAMMN

-718 DKMKERTKNIDIFSK
+718 NRMREKTEGINIFTKSDQGTPWRNQYQKMLVEINRLQQRGEIDENEAKKLK
-733 DGSDYGTSYR
+733 DQALISAKFMKSQSD
-743 REYSEMLRKLNI
+743 
-755 EHKAG
+755 
-760 NLTDEEF
+760 
-767 ETLKERAFITA
+767 
-778 KARKL
+778 
-783 QILKN
+783 
-788 ARVSEMIGVEAYESA
+788 VSENRSSFERIGLMSADATIGGMVHRDKVRQEVEDPNTLIKTMLPYSKSFDDLKKAIEENTS
-803 LGEYDQRTNTYRPK
+803 EQRK
-817 ATRENQATQN
+817 
-827 PDINAFGSLMFPKAE
+827 
-842 FDSMRKSQDML
+842 MRSDW
-853 RESIDRL
+853 
-860 RTDFK
+860 K
-865 TMTIELPN
+865 TMTIEVPN

>member
-24 ISLYRDIN
+24 VSLYRDIN

-88 IQSEEGGSRRT
+88 IQPEEGGSRKIS
-99 PTPRRGTQATA
+99 TPRRGTQAAA
-110 ISDLANVMRD
+110 ISDLANIMRD

-133 SERPDENRNSYEDIL
+133 SERSVEDKNSSEDIF
-148 IDIRNS
+148 IDIRNNI
-154 VRDLRQDLSSLSRE
+154 RDLRQDLSSLSRE

-185 IQQPNNNNDRQR
+185 IQQPNNNND
-197 IQQPNNNNDNIDKI
+197 NIDKI

-224 SLEGISA
+224 SLEGINA

-257 EDNTTSGGGTS
+257 EDNSTSSGGVVGGGISTS
-268 GSPIVPGG
+268 GSVK
-276 GGVRGGIVGGITAT
+276 GGIVGGLVAT
-290 LTQELLKYGR
+290 LSQELLKYGR
-300 QFIDL
+300 QFVDL

-327 NVGLSLRT
+327 NVGLALRT

-382 LISLAQTMGLSISGA
+382 LVSLAQTMGLSISGA
-397 TGMASREGSYAAHA
+397 TGIASREGSYAARA
-411 LGMDI
+411 LGMNI

-444 AVERLF
+444 AAERLF
-450 GISPSAINA
+450 GISPSTINA

-484 MKELRLPFEEIA
+484 MRELRLPFEEIA

-505 FNQSTERILSRTG
+505 FNQTSERILSRTG

-555 SKDENTRA
+555 SNDENTRA

-578 SDFKVMQDNWTQGK
+578 SDFKVMQDNWTQGR

-629 DIEGLFKGGNKINF
+629 DIEGLFKGGSTIDFK
-643 DELKT
+643 ELQT

-667 IAKGITGIEGDFKSY
+667 IAKSITGIEGEFKSY
-682 NNRMLT
+682 DNRMLT
-688 YGQQNVGLLQK
+688 IGGQSVTLLQR
-699 ILAEVEMMN
+699 ILAEVAMMN

-718 DKMKERTKNIDIFSK
+718 NRMREKTEGINIFTKSDQGTPWRNQYQKMLVEINRLQQRGEIDENEAKKLK
-733 DGSDYGTSYR
+733 DQALISAKFMKSQSD
-743 REYSEMLRKLNI
+743 
-755 EHKAG
+755 
-760 NLTDEEF
+760 
-767 ETLKERAFITA
+767 
-778 KARKL
+778 
-783 QILKN
+783 
-788 ARVSEMIGVEAYESA
+788 VSENRSSFERIGLMSADATIGGMVHRDKVRQEVEDPNTLIKTMLPYSKSFDDLKKAIEENTS
-803 LGEYDQRTNTYRPK
+803 EQRK
-817 ATRENQATQN
+817 
-827 PDINAFGSLMFPKAE
+827 
-842 FDSMRKSQDML
+842 MRSDW
-853 RESIDRL
+853 
-860 RTDFK
+860 K
-865 TMTIELPN
+865 TMTIEVPN

>member
-99 PTPRRGTQATA
+99 PTPRRGTQAAA

-185 IQQPNNNNDRQR
+185 IQQPNNN
-197 IQQPNNNNDNIDKI
+197 IDKI

-276 GGVRGGIVGGITAT
+276 GGVIGGIVGGIIAT

-555 SKDENTRA
+555 SNDENTRA

-788 ARVSEMIGVEAYESA
+788 ARVSEMTGVEAYESA

>member
-99 PTPRRGTQATA
+99 PTPRRGTQAAA

-173 SNDEDRNNDRQR
+173 SNDEDR
-185 IQQPNNNNDRQR
+185 NNDRQR

-555 SKDENTRA
+555 SNDENTRA

-629 DIEGLFKGGNKINF
+629 DIEGLFKKGSGTIDFKELQAKIEDN
-643 DELKT
+643 
-648 TIEKNV
+648 I

-699 ILAEVEMMN
+699 ILAEIEMMN

>member
-88 IQSEEGGSRRT
+88 VQSEEGGSRRT
-99 PTPRRGTQATA
+99 PTPRRGTQAAA

-133 SERPDENRNSYEDIL
+133 SERPDENKNSYEDIL

-185 IQQPNNNNDRQR
+185 IQQPNNN
-197 IQQPNNNNDNIDKI
+197 DNIDKI

-224 SLEGISA
+224 SLEGINA

-382 LISLAQTMGLSISGA
+382 LVSLAQTMGLSISGA
-397 TGMASREGSYAAHA
+397 TGIASREGSYAAHA

-431 GRIRSASEAQSLM
+431 GRIRSASEVQSLM

-555 SKDENTRA
+555 SNDENTRA

-788 ARVSEMIGVEAYESA
+788 ARVSEMTGVEAYESA

>member
-24 ISLYRDIN
+24 VSLYRDIN

-70 QQQSGGIYN
+70 QQQSGAVYN

-88 IQSEEGGSRRT
+88 IQPEEGGSRKA
-99 PTPRRGTQATA
+99 PTPRRGTQAA
-110 ISDLANVMRD
+110 AMSDLANIMRD

-133 SERPDENRNSYEDIL
+133 SERPAEDKNSSEDIF
-148 IDIRNS
+148 IDIRNNI
-154 VRDLRQDLSSLSRE
+154 RDLRQDLSSLSRE

-173 SNDEDRNNDRQR
+173 SNDEDKNSNKQ
-185 IQQPNNNNDRQR
+185 IF
-197 IQQPNNNNDNIDKI
+197 QQPNNNNDNIDKI
-211 IGSISALREKLNS
+211 LGSISTLREKLNS
-224 SLEGISA
+224 SLEGINA

-246 LDVIGASVSII
+246 LDVIGASISII
-257 EDNTTSGGGTS
+257 EDNSTSSGGVVGGGVSTS
-268 GSPIVPGG
+268 GSVK
-276 GGVRGGIVGGITAT
+276 GGIVGGLVAT
-290 LTQELLKYGR
+290 LSQELLKYGR
-300 QFIDL
+300 QFVDL

-327 NVGLSLRT
+327 NVGLALRT

-382 LISLAQTMGLSISGA
+382 LVSLAQTMGLSISGA
-397 TGMASREGSYAAHA
+397 TGIASREGSYAARA
-411 LGMDI
+411 LGMNI

-444 AVERLF
+444 AAERLF
-450 GISPSAINA
+450 GISPSTINA

-484 MKELRLPFEEIA
+484 MRELRLPFEEIA

-505 FNQSTERILSRTG
+505 FNQTSERILSRTG

-555 SKDENTRA
+555 SNDENTRA

-578 SDFKVMQDNWTQGK
+578 SDFKVMQDNWTQGR

-629 DIEGLFKGGNKINF
+629 DIEGLFKGGSTIDFK
-643 DELKT
+643 ELQT

-667 IAKGITGIEGDFKSY
+667 IAKSITGIEGEFKSY
-682 NNRMLT
+682 DNRMLT
-688 YGQQNVGLLQK
+688 IGGQSVTLLQR
-699 ILAEVEMMN
+699 ILAEVAMMN

-718 DKMKERTKNIDIFSK
+718 NRMREKTEGINIFTKSDQGTPWRNQYQKMLVEINRLQQRGEIDENEAKKLK
-733 DGSDYGTSYR
+733 DQALISAKFMKSQSD
-743 REYSEMLRKLNI
+743 
-755 EHKAG
+755 
-760 NLTDEEF
+760 
-767 ETLKERAFITA
+767 
-778 KARKL
+778 
-783 QILKN
+783 
-788 ARVSEMIGVEAYESA
+788 VSENRSSFERIGLMSADATIGGMVHRDKVRQEVE
-803 LGEYDQRTNTYRPK
+803 DPNTLIK
-817 ATRENQATQN
+817 T
-827 PDINAFGSLMFPKAE
+827 MFPYSKSFDDLKKAIE
-842 FDSMRKSQDML
+842 ENTSEQRKMRSDW
-853 RESIDRL
+853 
-860 RTDFK
+860 K
-865 TMTIELPN
+865 TMTIEVPN

>member
-24 ISLYRDIN
+24 VSLYRDIN

-70 QQQSGGIYN
+70 QQQSGAVYN

-88 IQSEEGGSRRT
+88 IQPEEGGSRKA
-99 PTPRRGTQATA
+99 PTPRRGTQAA
-110 ISDLANVMRD
+110 AMSDLANIMRD

-133 SERPDENRNSYEDIL
+133 SERPAEDKNSSEDIF
-148 IDIRNS
+148 IDIRNNI
-154 VRDLRQDLSSLSRE
+154 RDLRQDLSSLSRE

-173 SNDEDRNNDRQR
+173 SNDEDKNSNKQ
-185 IQQPNNNNDRQR
+185 IF
-197 IQQPNNNNDNIDKI
+197 QQPNNNNDNIDKI
-211 IGSISALREKLNS
+211 LGSISTLREKLNS
-224 SLEGISA
+224 SLEGINA

-257 EDNTTSGGGTS
+257 EDNSTSSGGGVGGGVSTS
-268 GSPIVPGG
+268 GSVK
-276 GGVRGGIVGGITAT
+276 GGIVGGLVAT
-290 LTQELLKYGR
+290 LSQELLKYGR
-300 QFIDL
+300 QFVDL

-327 NVGLSLRT
+327 NVGLALRT

-382 LISLAQTMGLSISGA
+382 LVSLAQTMGLSISGA
-397 TGMASREGSYAAHA
+397 TGMASREGSYAARA
-411 LGMDI
+411 LGMNI

-421 RRAQLLRASG
+421 RRAQLLRSSG
-431 GRIRSASEAQSLM
+431 GRVRSASEAQSLM
-444 AVERLF
+444 AAERLF
-450 GISPSAINA
+450 GISPSTINA

-484 MKELRLPFEEIA
+484 MRELRLPFEEIA

-505 FNQSTERILSRTG
+505 FNQTSERILSRTG

-555 SKDENTRA
+555 SNDENTRA

-578 SDFKVMQDNWTQGK
+578 SDFKVMQDNWTQGNN
-592 GLDTLFYSL
+592 LNTLFYSL

-629 DIEGLFKGGNKINF
+629 DIEGLFKEGSSTIDFK
-643 DELKT
+643 ELQA

-667 IAKGITGIEGDFKSY
+667 IAKSITGIEGDFKSY
-682 NNRMLT
+682 DNRMLT
-688 YGQQNVGLLQK
+688 YGRQNISLLQK
-699 ILAEVEMMN
+699 ILTEVEMIRMGALIEEEEKKLEGTVLN
-708 MKMDPGEQYW
+708 YYDPENSERLKEFERINKMDISDEKKNLLKRQAEVNAKKAKSERLWNLSDAAAKGEVDINTMYQ
-718 DKMKERTKNIDIFSK
+718 DPVTRQQIERGIGI
-733 DGSDYGTSYR
+733 
-743 REYSEMLRKLNI
+743 RKLSEDLGVN
-755 EHKAG
+755 KTQADKDTLQALKD
-760 NLTDEEF
+760 LTGAV
-767 ETLKERAFITA
+767 KSVER
-778 KARKL
+778 K
-783 QILKN
+783 
-788 ARVSEMIGVEAYESA
+788 M
-803 LGEYDQRTNTYRPK
+803 
-817 ATRENQATQN
+817 
-827 PDINAFGSLMFPKAE
+827 GSL
-842 FDSMRKSQDML
+842 S
-853 RESIDRL
+853 
-860 RTDFK
+860 
-865 TMTIELPN
+865 IELVD

>member
-24 ISLYRDIN
+24 VSLYRDIN

-58 RVSLEKMLADLR
+58 RVSLEKMLADFR
-70 QQQSGGIYN
+70 QQQSGAVYN

-88 IQSEEGGSRRT
+88 IQPEEGGSRKA
-99 PTPRRGTQATA
+99 PTPRRGTQAA
-110 ISDLANVMRD
+110 AMSDLANIMRD

-133 SERPDENRNSYEDIL
+133 SERPAEDKNSSEDIF
-148 IDIRNS
+148 IDIRNNI
-154 VRDLRQDLSSLSRE
+154 RDLRQDLSSLSRE

-173 SNDEDRNNDRQR
+173 SNDEDKNSNKQ
-185 IQQPNNNNDRQR
+185 IF
-197 IQQPNNNNDNIDKI
+197 QQPNNNNDNIDKI
-211 IGSISALREKLNS
+211 LGSISTLREKLNS
-224 SLEGISA
+224 SLEGINA

-257 EDNTTSGGGTS
+257 EDNSTSSGGVVGGGVSTS
-268 GSPIVPGG
+268 GSVK
-276 GGVRGGIVGGITAT
+276 GGIVGGLVAT
-290 LTQELLKYGR
+290 LSQELLKYGR
-300 QFIDL
+300 QFVDL

-327 NVGLSLRT
+327 NVGLALRT

-382 LISLAQTMGLSISGA
+382 LVSLAQTMGLSISGA
-397 TGMASREGSYAAHA
+397 TGIASREGSYAARA
-411 LGMDI
+411 LGMNI

-444 AVERLF
+444 AAERLF
-450 GISPSAINA
+450 GISPSTINA

-484 MKELRLPFEEIA
+484 MRELRLPFEEIA

-505 FNQSTERILSRTG
+505 FNQTSERILSRTG

-555 SKDENTRA
+555 SNDENTRA

-578 SDFKVMQDNWTQGK
+578 SDFKVMQDNWTQGNN
-592 GLDTLFYSL
+592 LNTLFYSL

-629 DIEGLFKGGNKINF
+629 DIEGLFKEGSSTIDFKELQAKIEEN
-643 DELKT
+643 
-648 TIEKNV
+648 I

-667 IAKGITGIEGDFKSY
+667 IAKSITGIEGDFKSY
-682 NNRMLT
+682 DNRMKT
-688 YGQQNVGLLQK
+688 YGEQSVGLLQR

-718 DKMKERTKNIDIFSK
+718 NRMREKTEGINIFTKSDQNTPWRNQYQKMLVEINRLQQRGEIDENEAKKLK
-733 DGSDYGTSYR
+733 DQALISAKFMKSQSD
-743 REYSEMLRKLNI
+743 
-755 EHKAG
+755 
-760 NLTDEEF
+760 
-767 ETLKERAFITA
+767 
-778 KARKL
+778 
-783 QILKN
+783 
-788 ARVSEMIGVEAYESA
+788 VSENRSLFERIGLMSADATIGGMVHRDKVRQEVEDPNA
-803 LGEYDQRTNTYRPK
+803 LIKTMLPYSKSFDDLKKAIEENTSEQRK
-817 ATRENQATQN
+817 
-827 PDINAFGSLMFPKAE
+827 
-842 FDSMRKSQDML
+842 MRSDW
-853 RESIDRL
+853 
-860 RTDFK
+860 K
-865 TMTIELPN
+865 TMTIEVPN